1 MATASMTANSGFP
14 FYQPQDPRTAHWYF
28 LGNKTLITLLIVSYV
43 YIVKVGGP
51 RFMKNRKP
59 YDGIKPLIILYNA
72 FMVVGNAYYVYAFFT
87 AAYIRK
93 GYSPICQGIDFN
105 ARDEDS
111 MALLSLGWSYS
122 MFRILDFLDTY
133 LLRAAQEG
141 FARVLAARRAS
152 QCGRL
157 QWVVRNSSRCG
168 RPGDSLRHG
177 KRVRARGDV
186 HVLLSQLSGTP
197 DAEVLVVE
205 ALHYAAATY
214 AVRGSLCA
222 HLMPLFFNCNYPRVH
237 TYVSMAEAI
246 FFFSLFMNFYVKTYR
261 AKKVRVTK
269 KSVVNGKI
277 L

>member
-122 MFRILDFLDTY
+122 MFRILDFLDTIFFVLRKKDSHVSLLHVVHHSVVVFNGWFGIVPRSLGPPMQKY
-133 LLRAAQEG
+133 LWWKRYITLLQLTQ
-141 FARVLAARRAS
+141 FVVLF
-152 QCGRL
+152 
-157 QWVVRNSSRCG
+157 
-168 RPGDSLRHG
+168 
-177 KRVRARGDV
+177 V
-186 HVLLSQLSGTP
+186 HI
-197 DAEVLVVE
+197 
-205 ALHYAAATY
+205 
-214 AVRGSLCA
+214 
-222 HLMPLFFNCNYPRVH
+222 LMPFFFNCNYPRAH